1 MTTPQTPELHTY
13 RELSCGAQLA
23 INQFLIWCVR
33 EDCYFNIKMIGDAKP
48 HNLVKIKSIN
58 FGYSTIDVVF
68 KTITDELI
76 DLPIDLLLSIEIAGD
91 KEI

>member
-1 MTTPQTPELHTY
+1 MTTPRTPELHTY
-13 RELSCGAQLA
+13 RELSCGEQLA

-48 HNLVKIKSIN
+48 YNLVKIKSIN
-58 FGYSTIDVVF
+58 FGSSTIDVIF
-68 KTITDELI
+68 KTISDELI

-91 KEI
+91 KEV